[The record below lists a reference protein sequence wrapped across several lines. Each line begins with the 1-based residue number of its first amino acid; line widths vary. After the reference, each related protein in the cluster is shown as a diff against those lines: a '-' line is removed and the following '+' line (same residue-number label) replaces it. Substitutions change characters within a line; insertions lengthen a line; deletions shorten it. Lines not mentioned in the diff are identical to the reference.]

1 MKKRIIE
8 FVYAILITAIIV
20 FVYINAVWPHT
31 IPCINGRVAFVL
43 IPLLATLWFLLYN
56 DKVKLRYVTLIVV
69 ANIVLVICP
78 TIAIESFFMK
88 KDKTIRI
95 GYVFAKYRSGN
106 TKGGRTIPDRIGVVI
121 TDSLKTS
128 LSVDN
133 ETFIKINVGDTI
145 IVKVSSRG
153 HIDYKNLFPTHEEI
167 ERYKVP
173 QHYING
179 KLQKSPVCE
188 SDSVR

>member
-1 MKKRIIE
+1 MKKKIIG
-8 FVYAILITAIIV
+8 FVYAILITVIIV
-20 FVYINAVWPHT
+20 FEYINAVWPHT

-43 IPLLATLWFLLYN
+43 IPLLATLWILLYN
-56 DKVKLRYVTLIVV
+56 DKVKLRYVALIVV
-69 ANIVLVICP
+69 VNFVLVICP
-78 TIAIESFFMK
+78 TIAIESFIMK

-95 GYVFAKYRSGN
+95 GYVYAKYRSGN

-133 ETFIKINVGDTI
+133 KTFMKINVGDTI

-179 KLQKSPVCE
+179 KLQENSECKPN
-188 SDSVR
+188 SVR